1 MNLQLSVLTC
11 HCFPKVDS
19 IENKWL
25 HHHLTINHFNLGF
38 VIIETFYP
46 VSDGTCFHIQG
57 TSFIL
62 SDYMVVGAHFFLLQM
77 FAKMLNSTHVNC
89 VFSQCINSCHDGVL
103 HLLV

>member
-19 IENKWL
+19 IENKWF
-25 HHHLTINHFNLGF
+25 HRHLTINHFNLCF
-38 VIIETFYP
+38 VIIEMFYP

-62 SDYMVVGAHFFLLQM
+62 SDYMVVGACFFLLQM
-77 FAKMLNSTHVNC
+77 FARMC
-89 VFSQCINSCHDGVL
+89 GVCYKEQRDDF
-103 HLLV
+103 